1 MRRRA
6 CLDVGLA
13 HLVEHF
19 VADIEMQ
26 QLMVVAHRLDQP
38 RTIGIAIDAEQHVAL
53 LARAV
58 EDFSKHRFVA
68 IEDAALKLGLLSREV
83 AHFAGRT
90 SSAISRVLATSS
102 SSSSS
107 GGMLS
112 SRSIM
117 VETRPKRLNAA
128 A

>member
-1 MRRRA
+1 M
-6 CLDVGLA
+6 
-13 HLVEHF
+13 
-19 VADIEMQ
+19 
-26 QLMVVAHRLDQP
+26 
-38 RTIGIAIDAEQHVAL
+38 AIDAEQHVAL

-58 EDFSKHRFVA
+58 EDFSQHRFVA
-68 IEDAALKLGLLSREV
+68 IEDAALKLGLLSCEV
-83 AHFAGRT
+83 AHSARAYRT
-90 SSAISRVLATSS
+90 FSAISRVLATST

-117 VETRPKRLNAA
+117 VETRPKRFSAA